1 MSDPTPK
8 TKQEDTLV
16 EEADVEDG
24 VFDHVG
30 FDMGSDDGNSTSTS
44 SSSSSS
50 ASPSKYTFYHPLP
63 RPAQS
68 GFVVRVDSKCVFDF
82 LFTDLD

>member
-16 EEADVEDG
+16 EEADAEDG
-24 VFDHVG
+24 EFDHVG
-30 FDMGSDDGNSTSTS
+30 FDMGSDDSD
-44 SSSSSS
+44 SSSSS
-50 ASPSKYTFYHPLP
+50 ASAPSKYTFYHPLP

-82 LFTDLD
+82 LFTDID